1 MAWRRPGRKRT
12 SGIRDAFRGK
22 ITVGYEYDFGA
33 SWQHE
38 ITLQRVL
45 PLDPTATYPVCVAF
59 QGESP
64 EEYPDAY
71 PGGRKRKPYS
81 LGSVNARLAKLSGG

>member
-1 MAWRRPGRKRT
+1 MAETAVQGATPTESYGN
-12 SGIRDAFRGK
+12 
-22 ITVGYEYDFGA
+22 FG
-33 SWQHE
+33 
-38 ITLQRVL
+38 
-45 PLDPTATYPVCVAF
+45 LDPAATYPVWVAF

-81 LGSVNARLAKLSGG
+81 LGSVNARLAELGGRG